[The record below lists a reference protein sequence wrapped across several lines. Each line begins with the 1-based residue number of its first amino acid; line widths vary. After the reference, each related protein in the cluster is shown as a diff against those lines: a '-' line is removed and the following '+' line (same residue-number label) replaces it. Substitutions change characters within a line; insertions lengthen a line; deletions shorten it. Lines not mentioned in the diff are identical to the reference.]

1 MIWAVDFDISLQSSL
16 DEFSEETFDKLEER
30 ANPEIANEILSF
42 EDLVLTFLLELRE
55 LKKASGVSCEFLARS
70 IRSLLETTNI
80 EQKIEVDRLFKRI

>member
-1 MIWAVDFDISLQSSL
+1 MIPAVDFDTGLQSSL
-16 DEFSEETFDKLEER
+16 DQFSEETFDKLEEG

-42 EDLVLTFLLELRE
+42 EDLVLTFLLELRD

-70 IRSLLETTNI
+70 IRSLLETTSI